1 MKVPIH
7 IKVDD
12 DLKSNAERL
21 FDDLGINMTAAIT
34 MFLKQSLT
42 EQALPFQP
50 RTERYYS
57 ASARNEV
64 ETNNLE
70 SFSSID
76 DWWESVNNED

>member
-7 IKVDD
+7 VKVDD

-21 FDDLGINMTAAIT
+21 FDDLGMNMTDAIT

-50 RTERYYS
+50 RTERSYS
-57 ASARNEV
+57 NYARNEV
-64 ETNNLE
+64 ETNNLD
-70 SFSSID
+70 SFSSIG
-76 DWWESVNNED
+76 DWWDSVNNKD